1 VAYRIPKHC
10 WVYGLRVFAFLTLL
24 WLTIVSDVV
33 FLAALDVKDVTV
45 VGFPNARGT
54 RVQAPITDA
63 AYSYEL
69 IEVNLTSD
77 LWHAT
82 TITWI
87 RKALVALG
95 ISPPDCL
102 LFEAGLVKDVKVAD
116 ALASWRQMEEASTLL
131 PRFRHVN
138 GHMGTAAFGG
148 GAVNSDVHG
157 RGPTIARLN
166 TLGAIVA
173 ACLIG
178 NKEMLL
184 YDVNCA
190 KVCVGFEHFR
200 MVDYELGHTGNV
212 HYDAPTTD
220 HTPGVQDWEQ
230 VQLLVKE
237 GDSVGLIFCCPGLQQ
252 NLHLSAKTGFA
263 VIMSECILELLGHC
277 TAAASQSRTL
287 VFNGRVPFAQ
297 HSLLR
302 GFVGDVF
309 ACQTANN
316 HDSVEIDVNPDSSA
330 SGNTCH
336 PGARPS
342 WV

>member
-1 VAYRIPKHC
+1 MRT
-10 WVYGLRVFAFLTLL
+10 GQ
-24 WLTIVSDVV
+24 
-33 FLAALDVKDVTV
+33 VK
-45 VGFPNARGT
+45 FP
-54 RVQAPITDA
+54 
-63 AYSYEL
+63 
-69 IEVNLTSD
+69 SD

-87 RKALVALG
+87 RAALEAQG

-102 LFEAGLVKDVKVAD
+102 LFEAGSVKDVRVAD
-116 ALASWRQMEEASTLL
+116 ALASWRNQEAAPALL
-131 PRFRHVN
+131 PRFRQVN

-200 MVDYELGHTGNV
+200 MVDYALGHTGNV

-220 HTPGVQDWEQ
+220 HAPAVQDWEQ

-237 GDSVGLIFCCPGLQQ
+237 GDSVGLIFCCPALQQ

-277 TAAASQSRTL
+277 AAAASPSRTL

-302 GFVGDVF
+302 GFVDDVF
-309 ACQTANN
+309 GCQTANN
-316 HDSVEIDVNPDSSA
+316 HDSVQIDANPDSAA

-336 PGARPS
+336 PGGRSSWACANAGRASRGRGPAHGGPGGRPRHRYRGGGPGAGRDGAPKTRVADRFQES
-342 WV
+342 VYWAIQ

>member
-1 VAYRIPKHC
+1 
-10 WVYGLRVFAFLTLL
+10 
-24 WLTIVSDVV
+24 
-33 FLAALDVKDVTV
+33 
-45 VGFPNARGT
+45 
-54 RVQAPITDA
+54 
-63 AYSYEL
+63 
-69 IEVNLTSD
+69 
-77 LWHAT
+77 
-82 TITWI
+82 
-87 RKALVALG
+87 
-95 ISPPDCL
+95 
-102 LFEAGLVKDVKVAD
+102 
-116 ALASWRQMEEASTLL
+116 M
-131 PRFRHVN
+131 
-138 GHMGTAAFGG
+138 
-148 GAVNSDVHG
+148 HG
-157 RGPTIARLN
+157 RGRAIARLN
-166 TLGAIVA
+166 TLGAIND

-184 YDVNCA
+184 YDVNGA
-190 KVCVGFEHFR
+190 SVGVELEHFR
-200 MVDYELGHTGNV
+200 MVDYALENTGNV
-212 HYDAPTTD
+212 HYDAPSTD
-220 HTPGVQDWEQ
+220 RAPGVQDWEQ
-230 VQLLVKE
+230 MQLLVKE
-237 GDSVGLIFCCPGLQQ
+237 GDSVGLIFCCPALKQ